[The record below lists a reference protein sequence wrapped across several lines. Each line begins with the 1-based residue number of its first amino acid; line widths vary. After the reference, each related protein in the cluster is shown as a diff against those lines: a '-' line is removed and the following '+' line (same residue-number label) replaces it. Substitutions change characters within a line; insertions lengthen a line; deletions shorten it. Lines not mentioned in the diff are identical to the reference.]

1 MFSQQFQ
8 QQLRRV
14 RRVHLPPPPAE
25 RGGQP
30 DGQHGSGAVG
40 EGGGREPRDGR
51 RGLAEQ
57 PRDHAARAGL
67 RGGGGRGGGGAQR
80 GAERQRAE
88 GHRGC
93 AGGAGAGAGRLSC
106 CGCCCCCCC
115 CCGAGSASDHFLC

>member
-1 MFSQQFQ
+1 MFSQQLH

-14 RRVHLPPPPAE
+14 CCVHLPPPPAE

-30 DGQHGSGAVG
+30 DGQHGGGAVG
-40 EGGGREPRDGR
+40 ERGGREPRDGR

-67 RGGGGRGGGGAQR
+67 RGGGGRGGGCAQR

-93 AGGAGAGAGRLSC
+93 AGGAGAGWLSC
-106 CGCCCCCCC
+106 CGGCYCCCCS
-115 CCGAGSASDHFLC
+115 AGSASDHFLC